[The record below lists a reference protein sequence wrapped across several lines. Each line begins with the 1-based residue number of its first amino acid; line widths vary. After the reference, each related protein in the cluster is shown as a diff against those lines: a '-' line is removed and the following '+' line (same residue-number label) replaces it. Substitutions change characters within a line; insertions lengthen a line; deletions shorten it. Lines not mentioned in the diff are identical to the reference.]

1 MAIGLYKAGHG
12 YWVRV
17 LTAAMLGIVTLATAA
32 WVAGQMQL
40 LINSLPPSAWQVT
53 LSSVQGAVE
62 EGTRVELL
70 GAGPVGERPVL
81 GTAEV
86 ASYDPANEFLVLR
99 RAQMTVPE
107 ADPSQA
113 RYVAAPGGGGF
124 AGAVQGVPRGV
135 AGVEPLV
142 AQGGAAAV
150 VILLGA
156 AMTYLVVGVRP
167 RTVDFLIATDMEMKK
182 VNWSTRKD
190 IVGST
195 YVVIGASFLI
205 ALALF
210 VFDLFFQWFFRLIGV
225 VAS

>member
-1 MAIGLYKAGHG
+1 MAIGLYKPGHG

-32 WVAGQMQL
+32 WVASQMQL

-53 LSSVQGAVE
+53 LENAQGTVE
-62 EGTRVELL
+62 PGARVELL
-70 GAGPVGERPVL
+70 GPGPVGERPVL

-86 ASYDPANEFLVLR
+86 ASYDPANAYLVLR
-99 RAQMTVPE
+99 KAAMTVSE

-113 RYVAAPGGGGF
+113 RHVAAPGGGGF
-124 AGAVQGVPRGV
+124 AGSVRGVPRGV
-135 AGVEPLV
+135 AAVEPLV

-156 AMTYLVVGVRP
+156 AMTYLLVGVRP

-190 IVGST
+190 IKGST
-195 YVVIGASFLI
+195 MVVIGTSFLI

-210 VFDLFFQWFFRLIGV
+210 MFDLFFQWIFRLIGV